1 MSNKRPADGEV
12 VRFSAAF
19 ADISRGVRK
28 IKQKDYLP
36 DGNHPIIDQG
46 QGLIAGY
53 SNEDAGLCT
62 DVPAIVF
69 GDHTRCV
76 KYVDEPFFAGADG
89 VKILKPKLSN
99 NVRYWFHAL
108 RNTPLENLGYSR
120 HFKLLKQAFYFNRG
134 IEAQAAIAGTLDSI
148 ERLESSCD
156 ARCSKLDELVKSRFV
171 EMFGDL
177 EHNEAG
183 WPVLKFDDFAII
195 DTRMTNDFAVI
206 ANVPHIGI
214 DSIESNTG
222 KITDYRTVAEDGVKS
237 GKYLFTS
244 KHIIYSKIRP
254 ALNKVA
260 LPTFSGVCSADA
272 YPILPVERICDRY
285 FLAYVMR
292 SHCFLKYI
300 LPLSGRAQMPKVNK
314 DAIRNFT
321 CPFPPLALQRQFAD
335 FVTHV
340 DKLRTETQRQ
350 KQDLQTLY
358 DSLAQEYFAM

>member
-1 MSNKRPADGEV
+1 MTDDSNDVERMQLNRLCSKGKSSLR
-12 VRFSAAF
+12 
-19 ADISRGVRK
+19 
-28 IKQKDYLP
+28 QKDVEDDGPYLVYGASGVVGRMSVYQNEHP
-36 DGNHPIIDQG
+36 YVAVVKDG
-46 QGLIAGY
+46 AGVGRAMLCAGKTSVLGTMQALLPKEGTNLSYLLHLVRSLKLGEDY
-53 SNEDAGLCT
+53 SGSTIPHIYFKDYGKRM
-62 DVPAIVF
+62 VPVPM
-69 GDHTRCV
+69 V
-76 KYVDEPFFAGADG
+76 
-89 VKILKPKLSN
+89 
-99 NVRYWFHAL
+99 
-108 RNTPLENLGYSR
+108 SR
-120 HFKLLKQAFYFNRG
+120 
-134 IEAQAAIAGTLDSI
+134 QAAVAGILDSI
-148 ERLESSCD
+148 GRLESSCD

-195 DTRMTNDFAVI
+195 DTHMTNDFAAI

-222 KITDYRTVAEDGVKS
+222 EITGYRTVAEDGVKS
-237 GKYLFTS
+237 GKYPFTS

-272 YPILPVERICDRY
+272 YPILPVEGICDRY

-321 CPFPPLALQRQFAD
+321 CPFPPFALQRQFAD

-340 DKLRTETQRQ
+340 DKLRAETQRQ